1 MNIMGPSDIDSLQED
16 LQESALKKNEKS
28 NTILNEDETKV
39 LKILKKRYAEVKLQY
54 DHLEKMNRVNFQD
67 DIDEEDEDVM
77 MMVDPNV
84 K

>member
-1 MNIMGPSDIDSLQED
+1 M
-16 LQESALKKNEKS
+16 
-28 NTILNEDETKV
+28 ILNEDETKV